1 MADKRPA
8 HKVFFETLAN
18 TVRWDIVH
26 VLQNDQKRASDIA
39 TAVDA
44 EQSLVSHHLT
54 RLRECGFVN
63 VTKQGRE
70 RVYSL
75 NAETMEPLLAI
86 MDEHIET
93 FCKDCSFRKQ

>member
-1 MADKRPA
+1 MADKQPA

-26 VLQNDQKRASDIA
+26 VLEDDQKRASDIA
-39 TAVDA
+39 AAVDA

-63 VTKQGRE
+63 VKKQGRE

-75 NAETMEPLLAI
+75 NTKTMEPLLAI
-86 MDEHIET
+86 MDEHISNHCEN
-93 FCKDCSFRKQ
+93 CKFRED